1 MSTTQKPRLTAN
13 QRITTLDSCRE
24 AFAHVISTADCEHH
38 TVPKA
43 HTALRNVLFAIAEN
57 RGELA
62 PPCTPFGVPTLDMIR
77 TLGGERG
84 GALAARLTDVFIDS
98 YTGEPTY
105 KNVAYVMKE
114 IRAMAADIERQE
126 EALSANMQLMA
137 RLQGTAPLKGE

>member
-13 QRITTLDSCRE
+13 QRITTPDSCRE
-24 AFAHVISTADCEHH
+24 AFAHVISTADYEHH
-38 TVPKA
+38 TVPQA
-43 HTALRNVLFAIAEN
+43 HVALRNVLFALAGK
-57 RGELA
+57 RGKLA
-62 PPCTPFGVPTLDMIR
+62 PLVAGVPTLDMIR

-84 GALAARLTDVFIDS
+84 GALAARLTDVLIDS

>member
-13 QRITTLDSCRE
+13 QRITTPDSCRE
-24 AFAHVISTADCEHH
+24 AFAHVISTADYEHH
-38 TVPKA
+38 TVPQA
-43 HTALRNVLFAIAEN
+43 HVALRDVLFALAGK
-57 RGELA
+57 RGKLA
-62 PPCTPFGVPTLDMIR
+62 PLVAGVPTLVR
-77 TLGGERG
+77 ELGGERG
-84 GALAARLTDVFIDS
+84 GALAARLTAVFIDS

>member
-13 QRITTLDSCRE
+13 QRITTPDSCRE
-24 AFAHVISTADCEHH
+24 AFAHVISTADYEHH
-38 TVPKA
+38 TVPQA
-43 HTALRNVLFAIAEN
+43 HVALRDVLFALAGK
-57 RGELA
+57 RGKLA
-62 PPCTPFGVPTLDMIR
+62 PLVAGVPTLDMIR

>member
-13 QRITTLDSCRE
+13 QRITTPDSCRE
-24 AFAHVISTADCEHH
+24 AFAHTVSTAECGQR
-38 TVPKA
+38 TRVKA
-43 HTALRNVLFAIAEN
+43 HVALRNVLFAIAEN

-62 PPCTPFGVPTLDMIR
+62 VLVDGAPALDMVR
-77 TLGGERG
+77 ELGGERG
-84 GALAARLTDVFIDS
+84 GAFAARLANVLSDS

-114 IRAMAADIERQE
+114 IRAMAADMERQE

-137 RLQGTAPLKGE
+137 RLQGTAPVKGA

>member
-13 QRITTLDSCRE
+13 QRITTPDSCRE
-24 AFAHVISTADCEHH
+24 AFAHVISTADYEHH
-38 TVPKA
+38 TVPQA
-43 HTALRNVLFAIAEN
+43 HVALRDVLFAIAGK
-57 RGELA
+57 RGKLA
-62 PPCTPFGVPTLDMIR
+62 PLVARVPTLHIR

>member
-13 QRITTLDSCRE
+13 QRITTPDSCRE
-24 AFAHVISTADCEHH
+24 AFAHTVSTAECGQR
-38 TVPKA
+38 TRVKA
-43 HTALRNVLFAIAEN
+43 HVALRNVLFAIAEN

-62 PPCTPFGVPTLDMIR
+62 VLVDGAPALDMVR
-77 TLGGERG
+77 ELGGERG
-84 GALAARLTDVFIDS
+84 GAFAARLANVLIDS

-114 IRAMAADIERQE
+114 IKAMAADMERQE

-137 RLQGTAPLKGE
+137 RLQGTAPVKGA